1 MSCMRLI
8 ALAVVPMMVGISGCN
23 VTPNYDSKFG
33 YAVNA
38 AKAQQTINPNAA
50 LNADPVE
57 GLDGAS
63 AKQSIEGYQNTFKEP
78 PPTFQIFFGGPSVQS
93 R

>member
-1 MSCMRLI
+1 MSSMRLI
-8 ALAVVPMMVGISGCN
+8 AVAVVPMMLGMGGCN

-38 AKAQQTINPNAA
+38 AKAQQTLNPDAA
-50 LNADPVE
+50 LNRNPVD
-57 GLDGAS
+57 GLDGTS
-63 AKQSIEGYQNTFKEP
+63 AKLSVERYQNTFKEP
-78 PPTFQIFFGGPSVQS
+78 PPTFEIFFGGT